1 MGTPRLQGTEYA
13 LMKETAKS
21 SSNKPVREIINRK
34 GEIVVLYTPKTDP
47 KALIARAFN
56 KNTGTSN
63 NTTIFYP
70 NKISCTTEF
79 GPDGKRIALRQ
90 DKELISISNYE
101 QNENHEIS
109 QLKSVDR
116 FKNNKFIETVWAK
129 Q

>member
-79 GPDGKRIALRQ
+79 SPDGKKLALRQ
-90 DKELISISNYE
+90 NKELISISNYDKK
-101 QNENHEIS
+101 ENSNATE
-109 QLKSVDR
+109 LRSVDH
-116 FKNNKFIETVWAK
+116 FKNNKFVGTVWAK